1 MECKFCKKIL
11 SNTSSMNHHI
21 KTAKYCLEIQG
32 KNLKKL
38 NNFDC
43 EYCNKHFTTKK
54 ILNTHILTCKIKK
67 VLNEKDSENILLEE
81 NKKILEENKLLKKII
96 IDKDI
101 LISKL
106 KTENS
111 IYIKDHESLI
121 DIAKQT
127 KNTITNNNITKIL
140 NVKSCLDLENTNKIK
155 ELINNKYNLEYIFE
169 GQKGM
174 AKFAVENILTD
185 ENGNLKYICTDPS
198 RYIFKYKDPTGDIKK
213 DIEAKKLTNFLIE
226 GGINNKASNL
236 AIKWWTNNDG
246 EIDDK
251 KVNILLETAE
261 SINELKDDNNIFK
274 KELVSM
280 TI

>member
-11 SNTSSMNHHI
+11 SSISSMNHHI

-32 KNLKKL
+32 KNIKNIK
-38 NNFDC
+38 NFDC
-43 EYCNKHFTTKK
+43 KYCNKIFTTKK
-54 ILNTHILTCKIKK
+54 ILDTHYLSCKTKK
-67 VLNEKDSENILLEE
+67 NSDNEKEKLLEE
-81 NKKILEENKLLKKII
+81 NKILKKII
-96 IDKDI
+96 IEKDL

-111 IYIKDHESLI
+111 IYAKDHESLI

-127 KNTITNNNITKIL
+127 KNITNNNITTTKIL
-140 NVKSCLDLENTNKIK
+140 NIKSSLDLENINQIK
-155 ELINNKYNLEYIFE
+155 ELIKDRYNLEYIFD
-169 GQKGM
+169 GQKGI

-185 ENGNLKYICTDPS
+185 EEGNLKYICTDPS
-198 RYIFKYKDPTGDIKK
+198 RYIFKYKDHTGDIKK

-236 AIKWWTNNDG
+236 AIKWWTDNNG

-261 SINELKDDNNIFK
+261 SMVELKDDNNIFK